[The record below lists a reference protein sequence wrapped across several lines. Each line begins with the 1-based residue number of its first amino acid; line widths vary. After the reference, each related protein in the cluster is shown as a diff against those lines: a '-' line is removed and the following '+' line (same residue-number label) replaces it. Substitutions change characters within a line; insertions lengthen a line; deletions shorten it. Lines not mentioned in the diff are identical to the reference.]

1 MAQKKFWNIQSTQ
14 YIFYKQWKE
23 MLIGQ
28 CIDQTGT
35 LENYNSEFKD

>member
-1 MAQKKFWNIQSTQ
+1 
-14 YIFYKQWKE
+14 

-35 LENYNSEFKD
+35 LGNYNSEFQDQYFLIPKEKYAMY